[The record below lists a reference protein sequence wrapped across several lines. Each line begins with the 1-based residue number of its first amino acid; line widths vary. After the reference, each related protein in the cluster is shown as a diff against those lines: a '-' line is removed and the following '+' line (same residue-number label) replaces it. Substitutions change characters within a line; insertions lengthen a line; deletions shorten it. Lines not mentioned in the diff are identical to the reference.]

1 MTDLPAPGPAA
12 IGPQALR
19 FAAVGLAAT
28 AAHAGVALAAASA
41 LGLAPLLANLAGYLA
56 AVTLSYG
63 GHARL
68 TFRARGRHARRAPR
82 FAAVSLGGLVLS
94 AAITFLVCE
103 AWGGSL
109 ALAIACVTLVVP
121 AASFLAN
128 RRWAFAPEV
137 RPTIPAMPR
146 PR

>member
-1 MTDLPAPGPAA
+1 MDLASAPGPAP

-28 AAHAGVALAAASA
+28 AAHAGVALAAATT

-68 TFRARGRHARRAPR
+68 TFGGRGGHARRAPR
-82 FAAVSLGGLVLS
+82 FAAVSLGGLALS
-94 AAITFLVCE
+94 AAITVLVCE
-103 AWGGSL
+103 ALGGSFLL
-109 ALAIACVTLVVP
+109 AMACVTLVVP

-137 RPTIPAMPR
+137 QPAPR
-146 PR
+146 PMWRPR